1 MEDEWS
7 HQVLRSGNRFDIPP
21 RYWLFIP
28 TALSPRQLD
37 VQLCG
42 PLILTIWQSYPDRR
56 GTSNCESYRLHS
68 TLYKSC
74 YILHSIVTSSPT
86 SFLLLT
92 AFGEPNST
100 GLSITE
106 YSSHTCSSDGCLN
119 LENKYEMWWYLKK
132 INSHHRINGHDGS
145 QRVLK
150 NCLGRE
156 HINKHIWQYIISA
169 AVFCISFNTTIWKEI
184 FFN

>member
-1 MEDEWS
+1 MKDEWR

-21 RYWLFIP
+21 RYCPFIP

-42 PLILTIWQSYPDRR
+42 PFIRTIQQSYPDRR
-56 GTSNCESYRLHS
+56 GTSNCESYRLYS

-74 YILHSIVTSSPT
+74 YILHLIVTSSPT
-86 SFLLLT
+86 SLLLLT

-100 GLSITE
+100 GLSIIE

-119 LENKYEMWWYLKK
+119 LENKYAMWYVFKKK
-132 INSHHRINGHDGS
+132 IFKKKRMGTHKYTSYLAVHNFSCSFLCYI
-145 QRVLK
+145 
-150 NCLGRE
+150 
-156 HINKHIWQYIISA
+156 QY
-169 AVFCISFNTTIWKEI
+169 NHMKREI